1 MQPSRQNRLLHTVT
15 QRKGASFTTHR
26 IEGKKEAHSVIE
38 SAPKPCYYIDIYRV
52 FYVTKGGF
60 PDGFSAG

>member
-38 SAPKPCYYIDIYRV
+38 STPKPCYYIDIYRV
-52 FYVTKGGF
+52 FLC
-60 PDGFSAG
+60 D